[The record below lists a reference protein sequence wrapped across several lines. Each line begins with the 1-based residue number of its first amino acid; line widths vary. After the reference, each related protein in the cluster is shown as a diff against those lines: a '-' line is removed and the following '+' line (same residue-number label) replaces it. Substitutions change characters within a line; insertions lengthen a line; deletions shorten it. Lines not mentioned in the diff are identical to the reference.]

1 MGIIGIG
8 KETYLYVNG
17 ISCSHEINLRKD
29 VTLIPV
35 DSKMKFDIVSK
46 LIKND
51 IDFSVAVLS
60 SETLSSQLRITFPML
75 NN

>member
-46 LIKND
+46 LI
-51 IDFSVAVLS
+51 SVC
-60 SETLSSQLRITFPML
+60 
-75 NN
+75 